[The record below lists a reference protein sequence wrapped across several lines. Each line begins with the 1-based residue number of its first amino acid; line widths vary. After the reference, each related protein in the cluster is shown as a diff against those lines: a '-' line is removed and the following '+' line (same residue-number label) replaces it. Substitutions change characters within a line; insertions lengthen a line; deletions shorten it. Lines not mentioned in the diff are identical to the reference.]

1 MRNENL
7 DFGVLEF
14 SILIFNF
21 LGHCCT
27 AQDLPYFAMK
37 LDINILDINN
47 PFFRDSFFWSLYNIV
62 VITVNIN
69 FFASILSG
77 AGQEPCGEK
86 PGQIEQNYSNR
97 GTVPGGKCSLVIKII
112 AQQIILSKVIKLQI
126 QKSWILELNEKF

>member
-47 PFFRDSFFWSLYNIV
+47 HFFRDSFFWSLYNIV
-62 VITVNIN
+62 V
-69 FFASILSG
+69 
-77 AGQEPCGEK
+77 
-86 PGQIEQNYSNR
+86 
-97 GTVPGGKCSLVIKII
+97 
-112 AQQIILSKVIKLQI
+112 
-126 QKSWILELNEKF
+126 